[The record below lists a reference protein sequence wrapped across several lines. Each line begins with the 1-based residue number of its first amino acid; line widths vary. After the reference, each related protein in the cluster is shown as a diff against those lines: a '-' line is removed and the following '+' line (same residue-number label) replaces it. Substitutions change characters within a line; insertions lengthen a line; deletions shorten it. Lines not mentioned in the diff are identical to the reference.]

1 MGIFSQNIKPSLDG
15 ATVEAAV
22 GYGGVDAGARIKLEG
37 YQNDMALFTAI
48 IESDFNAARA
58 THEGAVNEATAITEG
73 TVGSIFAKI
82 KDFFKKL
89 WEKLKGMIQSFMV
102 KFVAI
107 FVRDNKELVK
117 KYSKQIEKQFRD
129 SKRKYDEMEFK
140 MTEGYYK
147 YLTGEFKFDKL
158 DMAGAAD
165 AYSIKDWMS
174 DDTLDKL
181 KEGIDNNII
190 GDIKSLGV
198 SISELS
204 EFKKE
209 LDNTFVGEKETYTG
223 YTKALNDS
231 VEKELTNGAKTISAA
246 QQEKKKVDSEMKKL
260 VNKASSAEKEF
271 ESMEKGDEKERLIKA
286 ANAGYYAATQLQ
298 TVMTDM
304 CSWKLNFLKGALK
317 EIRALY
323 IKAVSR
329 RATNESADILDD
341 IIDEAVDF
349 DVESMFEAD
358 VEANLN
364 DDDLSAELDSI
375 DDLTKDEKCGEG
387 CRK

>member
-73 TVGSIFAKI
+73 TVGSIFTKI

-102 KFVAI
+102 KFVAV
-107 FVRDNKELVK
+107 FVRDNKQLVK

-147 YLTGEFKFDKL
+147 YLTGELNIK
-158 DMAGAAD
+158 DMGIPYAKD
-165 AYSIKDWMS
+165 YSIKEWMS

-181 KEGIDNNII
+181 KEDIDNKII
-190 GDIKSLGV
+190 DKIKSLGV

-209 LDNTFVGEKETYTG
+209 LNNTFVGEKESYTG

-246 QQEKKKVDSEMKKL
+246 QQEKKKLDTEMKQL
-260 VNKASSAEKEF
+260 VNTASSVEKEF
-271 ESMEKGDEKERLIKA
+271 ESMEKGDEKELLIKA